1 MSYSLYKKFK
11 SVSSTSHHTC
21 MKILFVENGSFLNFE
36 IQIMTIPPNI
46 PFLSLRVKNIFLI
59 VFTFIKTKM
68 L

>member
-1 MSYSLYKKFK
+1 
-11 SVSSTSHHTC
+11 

>member
-1 MSYSLYKKFK
+1 
-11 SVSSTSHHTC
+11 

-36 IQIMTIPPNI
+36 IQIMTITPNI